1 MRCPKFAHPPFR
13 SANFDRGT
21 RFCLAQSAFCGA
33 RQRVP
38 RHAPRAECS
47 ITSIVQKETSAAVA
61 VLVFF
66 GRGRR
71 TQPFAVPEIRLP
83 SLSLCEF
90 RPRHPL
96 SARFFRFRGAH
107 QRAPRLAP
115 PAECSIINTVQKET
129 SAAVAVLVFFG
140 RGRRTRTL
148 GTRFWRTNPFVQKV
162 LISTRFQG
170 SQPLLTPPLTTKQVK
185 RHEVRSLYNYLY
197 NTR

>member
-83 SLSLCEF
+83 SLSLGEF

-148 GTRFWRTNPFVQKV
+148 GTRFWR
-162 LISTRFQG
+162 
-170 SQPLLTPPLTTKQVK
+170 PLLYQLSYTPISRNGLPFFRYCEKIPF
-185 RHEVRSLYNYLY
+185 LYLIILVGHQGLEPRTNRL
-197 NTR
+197 